1 MSKKVSPDE
10 DEEVKDEAGD
20 EQVPAP
26 LGDDEESEKETSSD
40 EDSESVESTSKTGL
54 TENQNRLLYLISLY
68 THAART
74 EDEQEEWI
82 RKTALLVLIYEGIV
96 LQVLDYDYAPACEI
110 VEESF
115 RYFNVS
121 QEGKSDID
129 FLREEELINILKI
142 SSKSYRPVACFQV
155 SEKGE
160 DMIQR
165 LGKQDKEAVHELVFA
180 PGTRQLLKVQW
191 EKEKQNFFLVSNAGY
206 SRKTTVME
214 TEDISYV
221 SSAYVPQCLRHGGRP
236 TLSNAHRAHE
246 CGQGESAIK
255 DELDEIITLSSVSLI
270 VAEYVPFGANNLV
283 QLNINIGSNERVQGG
298 LISNQIDSDSME
310 TNLAIKPG
318 LTSINI
324 LDYTLSDHCNFEA
337 DIHYPVDEGVVQV
350 EVFGVSAN
358 ADGTMFY
365 GMQVEAVMERIKDNI
380 SLDHLS
386 RLLVDVHLDSSKII
400 DSVLSPYQRKLLDL
414 VFLENAEHRD
424 KINLVVANEITPH
437 LTAEEY
443 MDKGEYE
450 NELKQIIGDT
460 RAAYDISEHDTLV
473 FGAHGLLIAG
483 PNSRH
488 HEPLLCAYL
497 QLNAADVFV
506 QSFFNRLY
514 ILLDDMRR
522 LRSVVKG
529 AAKDPNAIATIR
541 EEVVAA
547 TEKITLLEEV
557 LGFLRE
563 AISDMALP
571 PQPSD
576 QAGRGLYERLELA
589 EMKDQLMRRTGDLVK
604 NVSGGRQQL
613 ELVREMANFIREE
626 KVLANQEGLASQME
640 KLDMLSQQH
649 ERSTATMQTLQVCL
663 SRIANF

>member
-1 MSKKVSPDE
+1 MSKKVAPE
-10 DEEVKDEAGD
+10 DDAVAEAEAEEEASGEGQD
-20 EQVPAP
+20 VPAA
-26 LGDDEESEKETSSD
+26 LGDDEESARESSSD
-40 EDSESVESTSKTGL
+40 HDSESVESTSKTGL

-74 EDEQEEWI
+74 EDEKEEWI

-110 VEESF
+110 VEDCF

-142 SSKSYRPVACFQV
+142 SSKSYKPVACFQV

-191 EKEKQNFFLVSNAGY
+191 TREQENFFLVSNAGY

-246 CGQGESAIK
+246 CGQGESGIK

-270 VAEYVPFGANNLV
+270 VAEYIPFGANNLV

-310 TNLAIKPG
+310 TNLALKPG

-337 DIHYPVDEGVVQV
+337 DIHYPVEEGVVQV

-400 DSVLSPYQRKLLDL
+400 DSVLSPYQRKLVDLIFLDK
-414 VFLENAEHRD
+414 AEYRN

-497 QLNAADVFV
+497 QLNAADIFV

-514 ILLDDMRR
+514 ILLDEMRT
-522 LRSVVKG
+522 LRAVVK
-529 AAKDPNAIATIR
+529 AAEKDPNAIANIR

-563 AISDMALP
+563 SIADMALP

-589 EMKDQLMRRTGDLVK
+589 EMKDQLMRRTGDLIK

-613 ELVREMANFIREE
+613 ELVREMAAFIREE
-626 KVLANQEGLASQME
+626 KVLANQQGLASQME
-640 KLDMLSQQH
+640 KLDMLSDHH
-649 ERSTATMQTLQVCL
+649 ERSIATMQTLQVG
-663 SRIANF
+663 